1 MRIVIGDW
9 FNHLIGATT
18 MAKVYMTEIAN
29 VLDTDEQLTTFMSD
43 AVLAPETSKRAPALV
58 AWRFSNIL
66 TPEQQSAFVDPGSR
80 QKDRTDGRG
89 RKLSDNE
96 AKAWDE
102 GKLWDYY
109 QYPSPTTGEIIR
121 GQWYVDE
128 AAKTKACAAINKIR
142 DQLRAAKGGIKADT
156 TDEYLNMT
164 PEDLDN
170 AISQWDQRA
179 TRYANV
185 QRTAVKI
192 MQQWAE
198 IEERLGHVVEIDWNY
213 ARDDKQSD
221 GLSSS
226 LSLLKVF
233 ALYTKSD
240 FPEGKPE
247 LIGVRRGAYRAF
259 TVSDFLNLSV
269 DAAIEKGVD
278 TPEGKVATYVSLIK
292 SERTKPAPAS
302 GKGKKPEAQ
311 AMDSAVTPTSFLN
324 VAAHLELF
332 MASQDK
338 WMAFLKEYAS
348 LPEGNEKKNQYRLT
362 LGRIE
367 KRLSVFMN
375 NERKKY
381 YQQEMEL
388 KRKEEE
394 ETAAQDKSDAA

>member
-1 MRIVIGDW
+1 
-9 FNHLIGATT
+9 

-29 VLDTDEQLTTFMSD
+29 VLDTDDQLTTFMSD

-96 AKAWDE
+96 AKAWDD

-109 QYPSPTTGEIIR
+109 EYPSPTTGETIR

-128 AAKTKACAAINKIR
+128 AARTKACAAINKVR
-142 DQLRAAKGGIKADT
+142 DQLRSAKSGDKTAT

-170 AISQWDQRA
+170 AIAQWDARA

-192 MQQWAE
+192 LYQWSE
-198 IEERLGHVVEIDWNY
+198 ITNRLGDVVEIDWNY
-213 ARDDKQSD
+213 SRDDKPSD

-233 ALYTKSD
+233 ALYTKDD

-259 TVSDFLNLSV
+259 TVSDFLNLDV
-269 DAAIEKGVD
+269 DKAIEKGID
-278 TPEGKVATYVSLIK
+278 TPKGKVATYVSLIK

-302 GKGKKPEAQ
+302 GKGKTAAAQ
-311 AMDSAVTPTSFLN
+311 AVSGAVTPANFLDVSAN
-324 VAAHLELF
+324 VLLF
-332 MASQDK
+332 MQSQDK

-348 LPEGNEKKNQYRLT
+348 LPEGNEKKDQYRLT
-362 LGRIE
+362 MGRME
-367 KRLSVFMN
+367 KRLSVFMQG
-375 NERKKY
+375 ERKAYLKL
-381 YQQEMEL
+381 ELDL
-388 KRKEEE
+388 KRKEEAE
-394 ETAAQDKSDAA
+394 VEAKDKEDAA

>member
-1 MRIVIGDW
+1 
-9 FNHLIGATT
+9 

-29 VLDTDEQLTTFMSD
+29 VLDTDDQLTTFMSD

-109 QYPSPTTGEIIR
+109 EYPSPTTGETIR

-128 AAKTKACAAINKIR
+128 AARTKACAAINKVR
-142 DQLRAAKGGIKADT
+142 DQLRSAKSGDKTAT

-170 AISQWDQRA
+170 AIAQWDARA

-192 MQQWAE
+192 MQQWGE
-198 IEERLGHVVEIDWNY
+198 IISRLGDTVEIDWNY
-213 ARDDKQSD
+213 ARDDKPSD

-240 FPEGKPE
+240 HPEGKPE

-292 SERTKPAPAS
+292 SERTKPAAAS
-302 GKGKKPEAQ
+302 GKGKAKDKQEVE
-311 AMDSAVTPTSFLN
+311 SAVTLANFLPIADN
-324 VAAHLELF
+324 FRTF
-332 MASQDK
+332 MQSQDK
-338 WMAFLKEYAS
+338 YMAFLKEFAS
-348 LPEGNEKKNQYRLT
+348 LPEGNEKRDHYILT
-362 LGRIE
+362 LGMVEERIASFMGGGHR
-367 KRLSVFMN
+367 KRYHQL
-375 NERKKY
+375 KK
-381 YQQEMEL
+381 EL
-388 KRKEEE
+388 ERKEEME
-394 ETAAQDKSDAA
+394 AEAQENVA